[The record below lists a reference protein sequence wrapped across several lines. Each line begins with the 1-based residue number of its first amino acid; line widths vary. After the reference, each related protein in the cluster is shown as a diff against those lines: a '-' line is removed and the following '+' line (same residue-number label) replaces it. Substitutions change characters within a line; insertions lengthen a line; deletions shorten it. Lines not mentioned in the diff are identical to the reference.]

1 MSEHPVLDLIKQADL
16 AIGAEDFEALMAFY
30 ADDAVL
36 VVQPGQI
43 AKGKPQIRKAFEAIA
58 KHFQNALTVTQGEA
72 QVIEGADTALVIME
86 THLHIGD
93 APEPITRRATYV
105 FRKDGADG
113 WLCTVD
119 NSYGTDLL
127 GANEPTKT

>member
-1 MSEHPVLDLIKQADL
+1 MSDHDVLNLIKQADK
-16 AIGAEDFEALMAFY
+16 AISAEDFEALMEFY

-43 AKGKPQIRKAFEAIA
+43 ARGKAQIRKAFEAIA
-58 KHFQNALTVTQGEA
+58 KHFKNALTVSQGEA
-72 QVIEGADTALVIME
+72 QVIEGGDTALVIME

-93 APEPITRRATYV
+93 EAEPVTRRATYV
-105 FRKDGADG
+105 FRKDQARG

-119 NSYGTDLL
+119 NSYGTELL
-127 GANEPTKT
+127 NAT

>member
-1 MSEHPVLDLIKQADL
+1 MPDHKVLQLIKQADQ
-16 AIGAEDFEALMAFY
+16 AITAEDFDALMQFY

-43 AKGKPQIRKAFEAIA
+43 ARGKPQIRQAFVAIA
-58 KHFQNALTVTQGEA
+58 KHFKNALTVTQGDA
-72 QVIEGADTALVIME
+72 QVIEGAGTALVIME
-86 THLHIGD
+86 TLLCVGD
-93 APEPITRRATYV
+93 EAEPIKRRATYV
-105 FRKDGADG
+105 FERNQTGD

-127 GANEPTKT
+127 DAE